1 MHAVIQQLIP
11 HRSQSPFLYIFTAGQ
26 TALGYVGPR
35 RESLRSIVRQFAWD
49 NDEEQHTK
57 MDFTQERVVC
67 FLCINCIIIVYT
79 KFA

>member
-11 HRSQSPFLYIFTAGQ
+11 HRSQNPFLYIFTAGQ

-49 NDEEQHTK
+49 NDEEQKWILHRRGL
-57 MDFTQERVVC
+57 FVFYV
-67 FLCINCIIIVYT
+67 
-79 KFA
+79 